1 MPASDQGFHSESLR
15 VALKDA
21 VAGRPAE
28 LERLLM
34 QLGAVV
40 TGKPNTKLA
49 AAFGTEVAGLSP
61 AVVRLLRRLA
71 ADDAAPDTD
80 RAFLP
85 IVAAHGWAARLRA
98 GHDIEEAWGALAE
111 LAGDER
117 APVRLGT
124 REALVAL
131 GMRDG
136 GADELVT
143 RALSWLELPDREL
156 SFGAVALVL
165 EALAERTLVAGVRDQ
180 EALLQFLSGAVAAA
194 ADAPRSAE
202 RSDARRRLLLA
213 LPAALASVVAN
224 PASAREAQPWFRQV
238 CQGAVRPDVR
248 EALSSALLR
257 LRSPAY
263 RVTAGVVEDLRAVL
277 SGSAKPLRDPTRL
290 RPGAGR
296 GKASRRI
303 R

>member
-1 MPASDQGFHSESLR
+1 MPPSELGFQSESLR
-15 VALKDA
+15 AALRAA

-28 LERLLM
+28 LERLLAHM
-34 QLGAVV
+34 GAVL
-40 TGKPNTKLA
+40 TGKLNVKLA
-49 AAFGTEVAGLSP
+49 AAFGAEVAGLSP
-61 AVVRLLRRLA
+61 AVLPLLRRLG

-85 IVAAHGWAARLRA
+85 IAAAHGWAARARA
-98 GHDIEEAWGALAE
+98 GRDTDEAWSALAE
-111 LAGDER
+111 LAADER

-131 GMRDG
+131 ATRPG
-136 GADELVT
+136 GADELVAQ
-143 RALSWLELPDREL
+143 ALSWLDVEDREQG
-156 SFGAVALVL
+156 FGAAALVL
-165 EALAERTLVAGVRDQ
+165 DTLAERGLVAGVREQ
-180 EALLQFLSGAVAAA
+180 AALVELLSRAVAEA

-213 LPAALASVVAN
+213 LPAALAAVLAN
-224 PASAREAQPWFRQV
+224 PGSASEAQRWFRQA
-238 CQGAVRPDVR
+238 CADTTRPDVR
-248 EALSSALLR
+248 EALSRALLALRAPAHR
-257 LRSPAY
+257 LS
-263 RVTAGVVEDLRAVL
+263 AGVVEDLRRAL
-277 SGSAKPLRDPTRL
+277 AASTKPPRDPTRI